1 MARARRQ
8 DTRSTR
14 ADARERAAA
23 TPQRQLTP
31 PTRLA
36 PLPLPPAARR
46 PAHRSHEQGKCPQ
59 PPAAARAYW
68 LLPRVRARDPR
79 GVGRFCDAARAA
91 LCAESAASFACASFL
106 FLTIVEASSRQ
117 QAAGSKQQLSG
128 ACLAV
133 MWCRCH
139 MWVCALAKAWP
150 APPRA
155 LKERSRAWL
164 VFSRKTATLAPKT
177 EFFSGLQAHVTGPR
191 K

>member
-1 MARARRQ
+1 MPGWPTPADRRARGGGRPL
-8 DTRSTR
+8 
-14 ADARERAAA
+14 AGVAAV
-23 TPQRQLTP
+23 Q
-31 PTRLA
+31 
-36 PLPLPPAARR
+36 
-46 PAHRSHEQGKCPQ
+46 S
-59 PPAAARAYW
+59 YW

-106 FLTIVEASSRQ
+106 FLTIVEASSSRQ